1 MNRIDY
7 ELGLM
12 SSEED
17 FQNADGKAL
26 LIACTAGCVPKH
38 PFNKGKR
45 EDCKAK
51 CASKFEIRQETG
63 KIFGANKAL
72 RGRTA
77 AADEVE
83 AAATA
88 ATAAAAAADEAGKG
102 SDNSDKKGLGTGAM
116 IGIGVGVLALVG
128 IVVLIIK
135 KR

>member
-26 LIACTAGCVPKH
+26 FLACTAGCIPKH

-51 CASKFEIRQETG
+51 CAAKFEVRQTDK

-72 RGRTA
+72 RDRAAVAAETA
-77 AADEVE
+77 V
-83 AAATA
+83 ATA
-88 ATAAAAAADEAGKG
+88 EAEKV
-102 SDNSDKKGLGTGAM
+102 SDNSDENVKDKGLSTGAM

>member
-26 LIACTAGCVPKH
+26 FLACTAGCIPKH

-51 CASKFEIRQETG
+51 CAAKFEVRQTDK
-63 KIFGANKAL
+63 KIFGANKTL
-72 RGRTA
+72 RDRA
-77 AADEVE
+77 AAAEE
-83 AAATA
+83 AAATVSA
-88 ATAAAAAADEAGKG
+88 AEEAEKV
-102 SDNSDKKGLGTGAM
+102 SDNSDENVKDKGLSTGAM

>member
-26 LIACTAGCVPKH
+26 FLACTAGCIPKH

-51 CASKFEIRQETG
+51 CPAKFEVRQTDK

-72 RGRTA
+72 RDRAAVAAETA
-77 AADEVE
+77 V
-83 AAATA
+83 ATA
-88 ATAAAAAADEAGKG
+88 EAEKV
-102 SDNSDKKGLGTGAM
+102 SDNSDENVKDKGLSTGAM

>member
-26 LIACTAGCVPKH
+26 LIACTAGCAPKH

-72 RGRTA
+72 ADRTAA

-88 ATAAAAAADEAGKG
+88 AAEAAADEAGKG